1 MFVEMP
7 RDNRTVNISAAL
19 AASFGFLSAPEN
31 VTAGETTLY
40 FVAAD
45 SFVTLDPRYV
55 NMADINFSGSAP
67 DTDSR
72 LTDGLSPGQEIPDLR
87 WDIIELLFF
96 AYRDFVGDADHEL
109 EAFGFGR
116 AHHRVLHFVRRYP
129 GLKVADLLDVLRITK
144 QSLGRVLKQLLDEG
158 YIVQKTGN
166 NDRRQRLLFA
176 TAKGEALVGKLAG
189 LQTDRINR
197 ALGQIDPDGA
207 DIVRQFLRAMIDHDD
222 PDKVLE
228 TILGSGAAKSK
239 E

>member
-1 MFVEMP
+1 MP
-7 RDNRTVNISAAL
+7 
-19 AASFGFLSAPEN
+19 
-31 VTAGETTLY
+31 
-40 FVAAD
+40 
-45 SFVTLDPRYV
+45 
-55 NMADINFSGSAP
+55 DINFSSQPAGESGGTP
-67 DTDSR
+67 
-72 LTDGLSPGQEIPDLR
+72 SPGARAAHLR

-96 AYRDFVGDADHEL
+96 AYRDFVGDADHVL
-109 EAFGFGR
+109 EDFGFGR
-116 AHHRVLHFVRRYP
+116 AHQRVIHFVHRYP

-197 ALGQIDPDGA
+197 ALDEIGPTGA
-207 DIVRQFLRAMIDHDD
+207 DTVRAFLRAMIDHDD

-228 TILGSGAAKSK
+228 TILGTGNLAKK

>member
-1 MFVEMP
+1 
-7 RDNRTVNISAAL
+7 
-19 AASFGFLSAPEN
+19 
-31 VTAGETTLY
+31 
-40 FVAAD
+40 
-45 SFVTLDPRYV
+45 
-55 NMADINFSGSAP
+55 MADINFQGASTDPDSQGLGARSAAP
-67 DTDSR
+67 R
-72 LTDGLSPGQEIPDLR
+72 QADLR

-116 AHHRVLHFVRRYP
+116 AHHRVLHFVHRYP

-197 ALGQIDPDGA
+197 ALDAIGSTDA
-207 DIVRQFLRAMIDHDD
+207 DTVRRFLRAMIDRDD
-222 PDKVLE
+222 PDKVLQ
-228 TILGSGAAKSK
+228 TILGAGNATAKDQA
-239 E
+239 

>member
-1 MFVEMP
+1 
-7 RDNRTVNISAAL
+7 
-19 AASFGFLSAPEN
+19 
-31 VTAGETTLY
+31 
-40 FVAAD
+40 
-45 SFVTLDPRYV
+45 
-55 NMADINFSGSAP
+55 MADINFSNPSP
-67 DTDSR
+67 TPDSR
-72 LTDGLSPGQEIPDLR
+72 VPEARPPAAQPGNLR

-96 AYRDFVGDADHEL
+96 AYRDFVGDADQEL

-116 AHHRVLHFVRRYP
+116 AHHRVMHFVHRYP

-166 NDRRQRLLFA
+166 NDRRQRLLYA
-176 TAKGEALVGKLAG
+176 TPKGEALVGKLAG

-197 ALGQIDPDGA
+197 ALEEIGPGSA
-207 DIVRQFLRAMIDHDD
+207 ETVRRFLRAMIDHDD

-228 TILGSGAAKSK
+228 TIFRTPNPTAK

>member
-1 MFVEMP
+1 MRE
-7 RDNRTVNISAAL
+7 S
-19 AASFGFLSAPEN
+19 
-31 VTAGETTLY
+31 
-40 FVAAD
+40 
-45 SFVTLDPRYV
+45 
-55 NMADINFSGSAP
+55 
-67 DTDSR
+67 
-72 LTDGLSPGQEIPDLR
+72 DLR

-116 AHHRVLHFVRRYP
+116 AHHRVMHFVCRYP

-166 NDRRQRLLFA
+166 NDRRQRLLYA
-176 TAKGEALVGKLAG
+176 TAKGEALLAKLAG
-189 LQTDRINR
+189 LQTARINR
-197 ALGQIDPDGA
+197 ALAEIGA
-207 DIVRQFLRAMIDHDD
+207 SNVEVVRGFLRAMIDRED

-228 TILGSGAAKSK
+228 AIFRAPSPKK

>member
-1 MFVEMP
+1 M
-7 RDNRTVNISAAL
+7 T
-19 AASFGFLSAPEN
+19 
-31 VTAGETTLY
+31 
-40 FVAAD
+40 
-45 SFVTLDPRYV
+45 
-55 NMADINFSGSAP
+55 DINFSKGPANPDSQGAAGTSAAP
-67 DTDSR
+67 R
-72 LTDGLSPGQEIPDLR
+72 AGELR

-116 AHHRVLHFVRRYP
+116 AHHRVMHFVYRYP

-158 YIVQKTGN
+158 YIVQKTGD

-176 TAKGEALVGKLAG
+176 TPKGEALVQKLAG
-189 LQTDRINR
+189 LQTTRITK
-197 ALGQIDPDGA
+197 ALAEMAPQDA
-207 DIVRQFLRAMIDHDD
+207 ETVKRFLRAMIDRND

-228 TILGSGAAKSK
+228 TIFATVNQDK

>member
-1 MFVEMP
+1 MT
-7 RDNRTVNISAAL
+7 D
-19 AASFGFLSAPEN
+19 
-31 VTAGETTLY
+31 
-40 FVAAD
+40 D
-45 SFVTLDPRYV
+45 FVTLNLRYG
-55 NMADINFSGSAP
+55 NMADVNFSSASISP
-67 DTDSR
+67 D
-72 LTDGLSPGQEIPDLR
+72 LKGPDRAAAPRPSELR

-109 EAFGFGR
+109 EVFGFGR
-116 AHHRVLHFVRRYP
+116 AHHRVIHFVHRYP

-158 YIVQKTGN
+158 YIVQRTGN

-176 TAKGEALVGKLAG
+176 TAKGEALVAKLAG

-197 ALGQIDPDGA
+197 ALRDVGPAGTDA
-207 DIVRQFLRAMIDHDD
+207 VCQFLRAMIDHDD

-228 TILGSGAAKSK
+228 KILATSSSTAK